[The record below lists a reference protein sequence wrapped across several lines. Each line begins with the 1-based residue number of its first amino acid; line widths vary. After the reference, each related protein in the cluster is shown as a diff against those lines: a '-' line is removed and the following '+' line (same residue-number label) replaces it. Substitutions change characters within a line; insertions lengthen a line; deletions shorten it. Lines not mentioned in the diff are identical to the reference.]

1 MSQLAGLLSPAVLP
15 GVITGL
21 LLAVA
26 CGALSVP
33 AVVRRLAFAGQGVS
47 HSALGGVGLAAAL
60 SGAGLIS
67 AGGRAELAVVGLACV
82 GAGVAIGVL
91 SGRGRTTEDSA
102 IGVILVATM
111 ALGSLLLSA
120 ARAGWFGPAQRVGA
134 RSWEQIMFGS
144 MLLSGPREAYA
155 AGAAALVSLGAL
167 WWLRRPLCVWLCD
180 EESARGAGVP
190 VGALRV
196 GLLGLLSGVIV
207 VAVQAVG
214 VVLASALLVLPGA
227 TALALAPA
235 LGLGVRG
242 ASVASCCLAVAGVV
256 GGLAV
261 AFVHSLPVGPSVVG
275 VLVALH
281 ALGRAG
287 SAARVGWAPGRRRA
301 GVGQRGGG
309 PGPSR
314 TIGP

>member
-1 MSQLAGLLSPAVLP
+1 MSWLSDMLSPAVLP
-15 GVITGL
+15 GVITGV

-60 SGAGLIS
+60 SGAGVIT
-67 AGGRAELAVVGLACV
+67 AGGRAELAVVGLWCV

-91 SGRGRTTEDSA
+91 SGRGRATEDSA

-120 ARAGWFGPAQRVGA
+120 ARAGWFGPPERVGA

-155 AGAAALVSLGAL
+155 AGAAAAASLGAL
-167 WWLRRPLCVWLCD
+167 WWARRPLCVWMCD

-196 GLLGLLSGVIV
+196 GLLGLLAGVIV

-235 LGLGVRG
+235 LGMGVRG
-242 ASVASCCLAVAGVV
+242 AGVASCGVALAGVL
-256 GGLAV
+256 GGLGV
-261 AFVHSLPVGPSVVG
+261 AFAHSLPVGPSVVG

-281 ALGRAG
+281 GLAWGV
-287 SAARVGWAPGRRRA
+287 SAWRVGWARGR
-301 GVGQRGGG
+301 
-309 PGPSR
+309 
-314 TIGP
+314 